1 MGGGEKRP
9 RPRTGGSGYEPR
21 EDDDESDED
30 DEQARE
36 QGQTSGGGKAEAGGP
51 GGGGGAGAGG
61 EDEGDTEQPGATET
75 GQQPL
80 SAYGG
85 GLPGGINPFDDG
97 TPGADEVDENGEGAA
112 EMASY
117 WGFIGVV
124 QVMSVPSDGTD
135 LDKPVEES
143 LRRIHD
149 EALEE

>member
-9 RPRTGGSGYEPR
+9 QPRTGGSGYEPR
-21 EDDDESDED
+21 EDDDEGDED
-30 DEQARE
+30 NKQSQEQRQAGE
-36 QGQTSGGGKAEAGGP
+36 GGRP
-51 GGGGGAGAGG
+51 GGGGGTGAGG
-61 EDEGDTEQPGATET
+61 EDDDNAGQPEATGT

-97 TPGADEVDENGEGAA
+97 TPGAGEVDENGEGAA
-112 EMASY
+112 EIASY
-117 WGFIGVV
+117 WGFLGVV
-124 QVMSVPSDGTD
+124 RVMSVPSDGTD